1 MAKHPLRVQTR
12 RYTGDGASSLHSPQC
27 VSPLTGASG
36 TTSRAGIVRRVGS
49 PAVTPMQTESPLSS
63 PIHPWSP
70 SHVRAFSPTAR
81 AWSPSIRP
89 QVLGRAAA
97 YAAQSLV
104 DAVARSMTPSESLEL
119 RARAQLMDEPA
130 PMLERPHTS
139 SGHIHGFLATTPTSK
154 DLNARI
160 VAPQARHGAVW
171 LEMGRTNKRPRRRRV
186 RLRQERAGFGEL
198 FSRAVSCIRM
208 LMHPRQVCHAV
219 STSVRA
225 QRGYW
230 DEAFRD
236 PTSGQRCWRPPW
248 LNAYIPLLIWL
259 CVSVCSSTLVLLF
272 HTQVFQALD
281 AMSHTLR
288 ELGVAGRIVLGAI
301 IFLTTFPPM
310 PLYSTLVVVS
320 GFAFGMWQGFLVSY
334 TAALSG
340 AITVFVLSRSLM
352 RAWMIRLL
360 NQSGGLKRVVHAI
373 EKRPQL
379 LFLVRLAPYPYNL
392 LNTLLASS
400 PTLTLRT
407 YVMCTAL
414 PLFKLLVHTALG
426 SSIQNFSTFNDA
438 HANSPSQFA
447 PESSRAARIHHIA
460 GVVGLVLCIT
470 VLLYLAWATQRAVD
484 EIEDADCSESESDS
498 VSDKGFDDED
508 TPPMDDESAA
518 TKNEV
523 AYPLLAFAQEPE
535 TIIDPIAEMELA
547 AEAQHRSRTWA

>member
-1 MAKHPLRVQTR
+1 M
-12 RYTGDGASSLHSPQC
+12 HSPQC
-27 VSPLTGASG
+27 VSPLTSASG
-36 TTSRAGIVRRVGS
+36 TNSRAGIVRRLGS

-139 SGHIHGFLATTPTSK
+139 SGHNHRFSATAPTSEA
-154 DLNARI
+154 LNTRI

-171 LEMGRTNKRPRRRRV
+171 LEMGRTHKRPRRRRV
-186 RLRQERAGFGEL
+186 RLRRERPGFGEL

-236 PTSGQRCWRPPW
+236 PSSGQRCWRPPW

-426 SSIQNFSTFNDA
+426 SSIQSFSTFNDA
-438 HANSPSQFA
+438 HTCLLYTSPS
-447 PESSRAARIHHIA
+447 PR
-460 GVVGLVLCIT
+460 
-470 VLLYLAWATQRAVD
+470 D
-484 EIEDADCSESESDS
+484 
-498 VSDKGFDDED
+498 
-508 TPPMDDESAA
+508 
-518 TKNEV
+518 
-523 AYPLLAFAQEPE
+523 
-535 TIIDPIAEMELA
+535 
-547 AEAQHRSRTWA
+547 